1 MGKSSK
7 IAIFGIFESINLK
20 IEKNNP
26 AYHVGNFLRSILKK
40 IFFDKIGF

>member
-20 IEKNNP
+20 TEKNNP
-26 AYHVGNFLRSILKK
+26 AYHLENFLRSILKK
-40 IFFDKIGF
+40 KFFYKIEF